1 MPYYGRGGS
10 SPPSDTGNPLFRGG
24 FLMFGVRWLD
34 RAGWQMGTKRGH
46 LSAFLRGKG
55 GGGGLVEAVALSVTP
70 STGPGH

>member
-1 MPYYGRGGS
+1 
-10 SPPSDTGNPLFRGG
+10 
-24 FLMFGVRWLD
+24 MFGVRWLD